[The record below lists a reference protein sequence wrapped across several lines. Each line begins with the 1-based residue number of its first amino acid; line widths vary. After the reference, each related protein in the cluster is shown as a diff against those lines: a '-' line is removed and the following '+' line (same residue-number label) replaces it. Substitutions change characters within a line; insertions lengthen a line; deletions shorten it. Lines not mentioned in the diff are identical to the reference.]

1 MKIPQIATEL
11 VTVRDPSANPSA
23 LKRAG
28 GILREGGL
36 VAFPTETV
44 YGLGADAL
52 NPEAV
57 QKIYLA
63 KGRPSD
69 NPLIV
74 HIADEQALAP
84 LVSEIPT
91 QAEQLMEKFWPGPL
105 TLVLPRSPRIPDRV
119 TGGLATVAV
128 RMPDHPV
135 ALALLKEAGVP
146 VAAPSANLSGRPS
159 PTTAQHVWQDLAG
172 RVEMIID
179 SGPVGVGVES
189 TVLDLTTETP
199 MILRPGGVTAEELEQ
214 VLGKKPALDPSL
226 TATKAADPAGGQGEE
241 LVPRSPGMKYTHYSP
256 EAQVI
261 LVEGDL
267 PVMVETIQRL
277 AGEHLGQGLKVGIMA
292 TSETQEAYREGTV
305 ISVGSRGDLSTV
317 AANLYGS
324 LREFDARGVQV
335 ILAEGFDQAG
345 LGAAVMNRLTKAA
358 GRVVKVL

>member
-11 VTVRDPSANPSA
+11 VTVTDPAANSPA
-23 LKRAG
+23 LQKAG
-28 GILREGGL
+28 SILRQGGL

-52 NPEAV
+52 NPAAV

-63 KGRPSD
+63 KGRPRD

-74 HIADEQALAP
+74 HIADEKSLAP
-84 LVSEIPT
+84 LVSAIPA
-91 QAEQLMEKFWPGPL
+91 QARQLMEKFWPGPL
-105 TLVLPRSPRIPDRV
+105 TLVLPRSSRVPDQV

-146 VAAPSANLSGRPS
+146 VAAPSANLSGKPS
-159 PTTAQHVWQDLAG
+159 PTTARHVWQDLAG

-189 TVLDLTTETP
+189 TVLDLTAGTP
-199 MILRPGGVTAEELEQ
+199 MILRPGGVTAEELER
-214 VLGKKPALDPSL
+214 VLGRKPAIDPSL
-226 TATKAADPAGGQGEE
+226 AAAKAAGPDDGEE
-241 LVPRSPGMKYTHYSP
+241 EKLIPRSPGMKYTHYSP

-261 LVEGDL
+261 LIVGDL
-267 PVMVETIQRL
+267 PPMTETIRRL
-277 AGEHLGQGLKVGIMA
+277 TGEYLHKGLKVGIMA
-292 TSETQEAYREGTV
+292 TAETQEAYPEGTV
-305 ISVGSRGDLSTV
+305 ISVGTRGDMATV

-324 LREFDARGVQV
+324 LREFDARKVDI

-358 GRVVKVL
+358 DSIVKA